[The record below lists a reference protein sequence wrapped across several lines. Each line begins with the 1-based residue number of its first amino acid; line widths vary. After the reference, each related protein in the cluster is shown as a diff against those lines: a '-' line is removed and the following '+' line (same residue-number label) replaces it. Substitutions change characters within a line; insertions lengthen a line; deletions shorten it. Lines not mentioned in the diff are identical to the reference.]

1 MSMKGSRDTVE
12 TTDDD
17 VAIIG
22 IGCRFPGASC
32 LREFWQVLVNG
43 ENHVVEISDERWI
56 KDVFYDRDP
65 HAPGKTYANTAGFIK
80 NYAHF
85 DFKLFGI
92 NEQEASQMDPQQRQ
106 VLECTFMALEDAGI
120 TRKQIEGEKVGV
132 FLGCMNNDFTQL
144 SNNHAHLIDH
154 HSVTGTG
161 SSIVSNRVSFI
172 FDLRGPSMT
181 IDTACSSS
189 LVAIH
194 QAGLAMKAG
203 DCSMAICGGVNLLL
217 NGGVFVPLSKAQMLS
232 PTGQCHAF
240 SAKADGY
247 TRGEGCGIVIIKPLK
262 QAMKDGDNIWGTIAT
277 GLNQD
282 GHVSK
287 PLTAPSGEQQAQL
300 IQDVYSKHGINPA
313 SIDYIEAHG
322 TGTKIGDPVEVN
334 AFGHFFMEQQQQPK
348 TRYIGSVK
356 TNIGHLESAAGVA
369 GLIKVL
375 LMMKHNTIVPSL
387 HFDNPN
393 EEIDFDMFKFHVP
406 TESVPWLSEPK
417 VACLNSFGFG
427 GANSHAL
434 VKSISNRQTES
445 TCSCTKPTVICFSG
459 SNHLT
464 LTKSIEQF
472 LSTENHD
479 FDVHAL
485 SYTSCVRREHFPC
498 RKLFVASDMS
508 SLVVQLKEFIK
519 TDNRAEPNKGHFRP
533 VFVFCGMGTAWRGM
547 CIDLMEQ
554 NTGFRGTIEAIDAS
568 LKRFVDWSL
577 TQKLKEDDVLDPVLG
592 PIAIFACQVSLARLW
607 ESWGVKPAAVVGQS
621 VGEVAAAHIAGI
633 LSLGE
638 AVSVIYHRT
647 NILSK
652 AAGGKMLFVKNVDT
666 KEVENHCAK
675 YKGKISVGLYYSP
688 KACTVSGDASEINL
702 LKDEL
707 SEMGGDIT
715 LTDLQVTSAF
725 HSHHMDS
732 CKEQIE
738 AVLQNLKT
746 EKPTVP
752 FISTVDSNYT
762 EEELRAATYWSKNV
776 REPVKFGEGIKAA
789 MKENAHNV
797 FIEIGPRPVLKA
809 HIDDILQDTS
819 QTAETVPSMTPNSK
833 YENLLKSLGELY
845 AWNGNICWCE
855 LFGMRRHTT
864 PEPTH
869 AFEHKHVMAFPV
881 GSSSGTS
888 ISMHHL
894 SRDTKLN
901 MHIDPSSFGS
911 IYEHTFKGKSVIPG
925 AAYAE
930 TGFAIIR
937 LLKLSNPY
945 ASTVS
950 VVFQNPFI
958 LKRGFPA
965 DLSVDFTHNGSC
977 THFEVKRNDIVYAK
991 GKIDHQ
997 SEQPAEER
1005 LDTKH
1010 ILKRCTE
1017 KVKGEYI
1024 YQKLAN
1030 LGFKYGDN
1038 FATIEEAHKGQDE
1051 ALVKMKI
1058 PEMLRK
1064 EMDHTFFHPAI
1075 LDGMLQAAA
1084 ATSIEVDKEFF
1095 PVQMSYVHLKQA
1107 LEAEMFTYTQR
1118 LHSTDHYQSFHMKLL
1133 SENGRVLAEVGLFK
1147 IKFIGRGTYDVIL
1160 PNWTIMDQVSKVDD
1174 AMNTKIAVFTDSRVC
1189 VKDETE
1195 NVYSM
1200 DKLTPDWIKNELA
1213 SAMEG
1218 VSKVCFLFGTID
1230 VSIDNGYFIQEELVK
1245 RFLSLRLMVL
1255 YLSSKQAETPLII
1268 MSEATEAKAATDA
1281 AAATTCLND
1290 AITAAARCI
1299 IREHKALIIQ
1309 IVEVVVGTSGELMK
1323 NMKHFLSKLQAIPPT
1338 KYPEIR
1344 FKNDSIYTSSM
1355 QLISEEG
1362 PNYRV
1367 SSILD
1372 QTDVLL
1378 CSALDS
1384 KIVEPSFVQDIDS
1397 QHYVKRDSKDISVV
1411 SAVLHKPCLHSIT
1424 INNQHFR
1431 DIHMY
1436 PILCFEFVGRDATGN
1451 GVVQPLRLALFP
1463 SPIKQ
1468 TVSIPKQCI
1477 IDTAQFQWYQP
1488 GLMIKL
1494 YCLWNLI
1501 HVVKM
1506 EHVAILFS
1514 LETEALSKVLS
1525 SMLKCYGTKSVALI
1539 TPEELATNGNCSHRS
1554 LITTV
1559 MISTDILT
1567 TLVSQWSKLENVITF
1582 ETINK
1587 ERTLQSLRAAK
1598 SSPTVYI
1605 VRPFDIFSPS
1615 SMLRNVPKLFAWLRK
1630 HNKQNK
1636 DLFMSLTSDS
1646 SPQDECTPI
1655 SIAEL
1660 MQTTCLD
1667 LSRKDGF
1674 DKTFMKTQ
1682 VNNLFN
1688 RCGSYIVVGGGTG
1701 LGWECVS
1708 YLAKQGAGCIV
1719 ILSRS
1724 APKPE
1729 KQREIQSLN
1738 TNFGC
1743 VVTSIQTDVSD
1754 FTALVYAFAKINRNF
1769 SEYPLRGIFYGADIV
1784 DDSLLQD
1791 MTEEMVR
1798 KVVSPKVTGVW
1809 NMHVLTAH
1817 ISLDFFVM
1825 HSSVVSGIGN
1835 AGQSNYGAGN
1845 GFMDGLAHLRRR
1857 FEMNGQSINWGPLD
1871 TGLLERTA
1879 KTVQM
1884 HLQEKGLLVIQKP
1897 DISSCLELTLMLN
1910 KVQMFI
1916 VNVDRKRM
1924 SKQLIRDREK
1934 IVMLRLR
1941 DYLGPFLNQLED
1953 SSSAQHFRF
1962 AELSSLD
1969 QGSRLHLLKNY
1980 LRNLICEQ
1988 ALLNESEIEDDVP
2001 LVQHGLDS
2009 MNAMGVAEQIHD
2021 YTLGVVI
2028 SAADILVKTVSDLAS
2043 MMDEHVTDAEVHT
2056 EEYERIIS
2064 QTDIQDSI
2072 ERHILEEEQQS
2083 QNKSEFI
2090 FKHVLPLPDVVHA
2103 TQIEQIAT
2111 ECFSRHRI
2119 ANRTFAFLNSDIKRE
2134 ESTSTDS
2141 FETVKG
2147 KLANELVSEAHKFVN
2162 LEKIG
2167 PIKCFFLSDSFE
2179 LVLLLHR
2186 VAFDRNGA
2194 KVLAEELKIFGDALA
2209 QGKSLAD
2216 VHTNPDRNIAIEIQ
2230 RVLAPKYKRLEA
2242 FWKKT
2247 LHKTT
2252 YATLSKRSKAP
2263 SGHYCSGI
2271 RIGRR
2276 MEDKATDKLPR
2287 SQNLTPFD
2295 FMISVH
2301 QLMVAFVGNTNSPS
2315 ILIPVDLRQ
2324 YVPSLAKCVGRCTN
2338 YIPVIADIP
2347 DLGTTTVEM
2356 FLTENQKR
2364 LQEYK
2369 KHGLFLSSVG
2379 PFWSA
2384 MVVNVLSFRYQQ
2396 RGCSVAVEGADPSK
2410 DVMRIAVIIGDRGDP
2425 RDVDEEVD
2433 YVIANHDHSQP

>member
-1 MSMKGSRDTVE
+1 MSRKGSKDTDLE

-132 FLGCMNNDFTQL
+132 FIGCMNNDFTQL

-217 NGGVFVPLSKAQMLS
+217 NGGVFIPLSKAQMLS
-232 PTGQCHAF
+232 PTGQCRAF

-334 AFGHFFMEQQQQPK
+334 AFGHFFMEQQQSK

-393 EEIDFDMFKFHVP
+393 EEINFDMFKF
-406 TESVPWLSEPK
+406 
-417 VACLNSFGFG
+417 
-427 GANSHAL
+427 
-434 VKSISNRQTES
+434 
-445 TCSCTKPTVICFSG
+445 
-459 SNHLT
+459 
-464 LTKSIEQF
+464 
-472 LSTENHD
+472 
-479 FDVHAL
+479 
-485 SYTSCVRREHFPC
+485 
-498 RKLFVASDMS
+498 
-508 SLVVQLKEFIK
+508 
-519 TDNRAEPNKGHFRP
+519 
-533 VFVFCGMGTAWRGM
+533 
-547 CIDLMEQ
+547 
-554 NTGFRGTIEAIDAS
+554 
-568 LKRFVDWSL
+568 
-577 TQKLKEDDVLDPVLG
+577 
-592 PIAIFACQVSLARLW
+592 QVSLARLW

-652 AAGGKMLFVKNVDT
+652 AAGGKMLFVKNLDT

-688 KACTVSGDASEINL
+688 KACTVSGDASEVNL

-752 FISTVDSNYT
+752 FISTIDSNYT

-776 REPVKFGEGIKAA
+776 RAPVKFGEGIKAA

-845 AWNGNICWCE
+845 AWNCNICWCE

-911 IYEHTFKGKSVIPG
+911 IYEHTLKGKSVIPG

-937 LLKLSNPY
+937 LLKLSNPF

-950 VVFQNPFI
+950 VVFQSPFT

-965 DLSVDFTHNGSC
+965 DLSVNFTHNGSC
-977 THFEVKRNDIVYAK
+977 THFEVKRNDIVHAK
-991 GKIDHQ
+991 GKIDHRR
-997 SEQPAEER
+997 EQPAEER
-1005 LDTKH
+1005 LDMKH

-1038 FATIEEAHKGQDE
+1038 FATIDEAHKGQDE

-1084 ATSIEVDKEFF
+1084 ATSIEVDKEFL

-1133 SENGRVLAEVGLFK
+1133 SENGRVLGEVGLFK
-1147 IKFIGRGTYDVIL
+1147 IKFIGRGTYDLIL
-1160 PNWTIMDQVSKVDD
+1160 PNWTRMDQVSKVDD
-1174 AMNTKIAVFTDSRVC
+1174 ALNTKIAVFTDSKVC
-1189 VKDETE
+1189 VKDDTE

-1200 DKLTPDWIKNELA
+1200 DKLTPDWVKNELE

-1218 VSKVCFLFGTID
+1218 VSKGCFLFGTID
-1230 VSIDNGYFIQEELVK
+1230 VSTDNGYFIQEELVK

-1344 FKNDSIYTSSM
+1344 FENDSIYTSSM

-1367 SSILD
+1367 SSIQD

-1378 CSALDS
+1378 CSTLDS
-1384 KIVEPSFVQDIDS
+1384 KIVDPSFVQDIDS
-1397 QHYVKRDSKDISVV
+1397 QHYVKRDGKDISVV

-1451 GVVQPLRLALFP
+1451 GVVQPQSVALFP

-1468 TVSIPKQCI
+1468 TVSIPMQCI
-1477 IDTAQFQWYQP
+1477 IDTAKFQWYQP

-1494 YCLWNLI
+1494 YCLWNLSQ
-1501 HVVKM
+1501 VVKM
-1506 EHVAILFS
+1506 KHVAILFS
-1514 LETEALSKVLS
+1514 PETEALSKVLS
-1525 SMLKCYGTKSVALI
+1525 SMLKCYGTESVALI

-1559 MISTDILT
+1559 MISTDSLT
-1567 TLVSQWSKLENVITF
+1567 TLVSKWSKLENVITF

-1587 ERTLQSLRAAK
+1587 ERTLQFLRSAK

-1605 VRPFDIFSPS
+1605 VRPFDKFSPS
-1615 SMLRNVPKLFAWLRK
+1615 LMLRNVPKLFAWLRK

-1667 LSRKDGF
+1667 LSRKDEF
-1674 DKTFMKTQ
+1674 DQTVMKTQ

-1724 APKPE
+1724 VPKPE
-1729 KQREIQSLN
+1729 KQEEIQSLN

-1754 FTALVYAFAKINRNF
+1754 FTALVFAFATIKDKF
-1769 SEYPLRGIFYGADIV
+1769 SEYPLRGIFYGAAIV
-1784 DDSLLQD
+1784 DDSLLPD

-1809 NMHVLTAH
+1809 NMHVLTAR

-1884 HLQEKGLLVIQKP
+1884 HLQEKGLLMIQQP

-1924 SKQLIRDREK
+1924 SKQLIRDKEK

-1953 SSSAQHFRF
+1953 SSSEQHFDLAKLR
-1962 AELSSLD
+1962 SLD
-1969 QGSRLHLLKNY
+1969 QGSRLHLLKNN
-1980 LRNLICEQ
+1980 LRDLICRQ
-1988 ALLNESEIEDDVP
+1988 ALLNESEIDDDVL
-2001 LVQHGLDS
+2001 LVQQGLDS
-2009 MNAMGVAEQIHD
+2009 MNAMGVAERIHEELD
-2021 YTLGVVI
+2021 VTI
-2028 SAADILVKTVSDLAS
+2028 SAVDIVVKTVSDLAS
-2043 MMDEHVTDAEVHT
+2043 MINEGITDPEVLT
-2056 EEYERIIS
+2056 EEYERVIS

-2072 ERHILEEEQQS
+2072 ERHILEDEQQS
-2083 QNKSEFI
+2083 QNKSGFI
-2090 FKHVLPLPDVVHA
+2090 FDYVQRLPDVMLD
-2103 TQIEQIAT
+2103 TQIEQIVT

-2141 FETVKG
+2141 FETVTG
-2147 KLANELVSEAHKFVN
+2147 KLATELVSEAHKFVN

-2167 PIKCFFLSDSFE
+2167 PIKCFFLSDSFK

-2194 KVLAEELKIFGDALA
+2194 KVLAEELKMFGEALV

-2216 VHTNPDRNIAIEIQ
+2216 VHTNPDRNIAKEIQ
-2230 RVLAPKYKRLEA
+2230 CVLAPKYKHLEA

-2252 YATLSKRSKAP
+2252 YATLSKRPKAP
-2263 SGHYCSGI
+2263 SGQYCSGI

-2301 QLMVAFVGNTNSPS
+2301 QLMVAFEGNTNSPS

-2347 DLGTTTVEM
+2347 DLWKTTVET

-2369 KHGLFLSSVG
+2369 KHGLFLYKNIKALLSEEHMQTNRFIYEDQTDKENFNDEECKSHLTFAPAAETCMSSVG
-2379 PFWSA
+2379 PFWSG
-2384 MVVNVLSFRYQQ
+2384 MVVNVSSFRYQQ
-2396 RGCSVAVEGADPSK
+2396 RGWSVAVEGADP
-2410 DVMRIAVIIGDRGDP
+2410 
-2425 RDVDEEVD
+2425 
-2433 YVIANHDHSQP
+2433 